1 MALPDL
7 RIMAVIVLGV
17 CLPMAALSQGAS
29 QNQPEVHA
37 EPATHFL
44 DIPPRL
50 YRVPM
55 TRADT
60 TPEWL
65 AFSKLVGFSLFED
78 DRPGLGVNI
87 TTERYGLTESQ
98 AAELLQA
105 VREVRA
111 EMNDSGPKPRSICNA
126 GISSGPDYLEWW
138 AQFEKE
144 IKAHRQAMVDA
155 LVSRVDQSIWEP
167 VIQFHFMQWLGPGD
181 VISGEKMSYQK
192 QIELADYRVWMR
204 QICR

>member
-1 MALPDL
+1 MELPDL
-7 RIMAVIVLGV
+7 RILAVIVLGV

-29 QNQPEVHA
+29 QNKPEVHD
-37 EPATHFL
+37 EPVTHFL

-50 YRVPM
+50 YRVPV

-65 AFSKLVGFSLFED
+65 AFSRLVGFSRFED

-87 TTERYGLTESQ
+87 TTERYGLTGSQ
-98 AAELLQA
+98 ATELLQA
-105 VREVRA
+105 AREVRA

-126 GISSGPDYLEWW
+126 GISSAQDYLDWW
-138 AQFEKE
+138 SEFEEK
-144 IKAHRQAMVDA
+144 IKAHRRAMVDA
-155 LVSRVDQSIWEP
+155 LVSKVDASLWEP
-167 VIQFHFMQWLGPGD
+167 VIQSHFLQWLGPGE
-181 VISGEKMSYQK
+181 VISGEKISYQK
-192 QIELADYRVWMR
+192 QVELADYRVWMR